1 MSASGRCYENAHLP
15 PISTKTDFGATE
27 EEERLCSSP
36 ADARRRNGIGSI
48 GSAAATTL
56 SDEMRATTSASASPS
71 FAAEGT
77 LTVVLAATAGAGG
90 ALAKLT
96 MISSSLSSLESL
108 LMPFYCGSRPRI
120 TLVSYLMRIV
130 ILSLR

>member
-1 MSASGRCYENAHLP
+1 MSGRCYENAHLP

-36 ADARRRNGIGSI
+36 ADARRRSGIGSI

-56 SDEMRATTSASASPS
+56 SDEMRATTSASAAPS

-77 LTVVLAATAGAGG
+77 LTVVLAATAGGSGG
-90 ALAKLT
+90 VLAKLT

-108 LMPFYCGSRPRI
+108 LIPFYCGSPRI

-130 ILSLR
+130 ILSLH